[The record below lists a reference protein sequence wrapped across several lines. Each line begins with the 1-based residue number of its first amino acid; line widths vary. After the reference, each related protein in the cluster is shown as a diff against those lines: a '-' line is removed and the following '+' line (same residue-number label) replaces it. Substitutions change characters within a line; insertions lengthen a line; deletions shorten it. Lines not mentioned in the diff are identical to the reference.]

1 MLNGQIVLVTG
12 ASRGIGN
19 AIALTLG
26 GAGATVIGTATSEE
40 GADNISKIFSESDIL
55 GKGMKLNVTD
65 NDQITSVL
73 KAVTDEY
80 GAVDVLINN
89 AGITRD
95 NILVRMKEEEW
106 DDIINTNLSSVYR
119 MSKAVLRGMIKKRSG
134 RIISITSVVGA
145 MGNAGQSNYA
155 AAKAGIM
162 GFTKSLARE
171 VGARGITVNAVA
183 PGFID
188 TDMTSSLAD
197 DHKAAL
203 LSQVPIKRLETPE
216 EIADKLYDDPE
227 LHWVV
232 LMVNNITDRYHQW
245 PMNNRQFLAH
255 IAARYDNVDATHHY
269 EIYQSSGDTAIKI
282 DIGISNVDTDGDT
295 ISDAVL
301 VTNREYEESKQDTI
315 RNIQLLDPQYLEQF
329 VEEFESLV
337 SDTED

>member
-26 GAGATVIGTATSEE
+26 GAGAIVIGTATSEE

-65 NDQITSVL
+65 NNQVTELLKVVSDEFGSV
-73 KAVTDEY
+73 DI
-80 GAVDVLINN
+80 LINN

-106 DDIINTNLSSVYR
+106 NDIISTNLSSVYR

-171 VGARGITVNAVA
+171 VGVRGITVNAIA
-183 PGFID
+183 PGFIE
-188 TDMTSSLAD
+188 TDMTDNLIED
-197 DHKAAL
+197 QKEVL
-203 LSQVPIKRLETPE
+203 VSQIPMARLGTVN
-216 EIADKLYDDPE
+216 EIAQA
-227 LHWVV
+227 V
-232 LMVNNITDRYHQW
+232 L
-245 PMNNRQFLAH
+245 FLAS
-255 IAARYDNVDATHHY
+255 D
-269 EIYQSSGDTAIKI
+269 SGSYITAQTLHVN
-282 DIGISNVDTDGDT
+282 GGMYTV
-295 ISDAVL
+295 
-301 VTNREYEESKQDTI
+301 
-315 RNIQLLDPQYLEQF
+315 
-329 VEEFESLV
+329 
-337 SDTED
+337 

>member
-1 MLNGQIVLVTG
+1 MLNGKLVLVTG
-12 ASRGIGN
+12 ASRGIGQ
-19 AIALTLG
+19 AIAMTLG
-26 GAGATVIGTATSEE
+26 EAGATIIGTATSEE

-80 GAVDVLINN
+80 GVVDVLINN

-171 VGARGITVNAVA
+171 VGVRGITVNAIA
-183 PGFID
+183 PGFIE
-188 TDMTSSLAD
+188 TDMTDNL
-197 DHKAAL
+197 
-203 LSQVPIKRLETPE
+203 PE
-216 EIADKLYDDPE
+216 DQK
-227 LHWVV
+227 
-232 LMVNNITDRYHQW
+232 
-245 PMNNRQFLAH
+245 
-255 IAARYDNVDATHHY
+255 
-269 EIYQSSGDTAIKI
+269 
-282 DIGISNVDTDGDT
+282 
-295 ISDAVL
+295 AVL
-301 VTNREYEESKQDTI
+301 VAQIPMARLGNIDEIAQAVLFLAGDSGSYITAQTI
-315 RNIQLLDPQYLEQF
+315 HVNGGMYA
-329 VEEFESLV
+329 S
-337 SDTED
+337 

>member
-40 GADNISKIFSESDIL
+40 GADNISKIFSDNSIL

-65 NDQITSVL
+65 NDQITELL
-73 KAVTDEY
+73 KAVSDEF
-80 GAVDVLINN
+80 GTVDILVNN

-145 MGNAGQSNYA
+145 MGNAGQSNYS
-155 AAKAGIM
+155 AAKAGII

-171 VGARGITVNAVA
+171 VGARGITVNAIA
-183 PGFID
+183 PGFIE
-188 TDMTSSLAD
+188 TDMTESLPKDQKEALASQIPMGRLGSVNEIAQAVLFLAD
-197 DHKAAL
+197 ESGSYITA
-203 LSQVPIKRLETPE
+203 QT
-216 EIADKLYDDPE
+216 
-227 LHWVV
+227 LH
-232 LMVNNITDRYHQW
+232 VNGGMYT
-245 PMNNRQFLAH
+245 
-255 IAARYDNVDATHHY
+255 V
-269 EIYQSSGDTAIKI
+269 
-282 DIGISNVDTDGDT
+282 
-295 ISDAVL
+295 
-301 VTNREYEESKQDTI
+301 
-315 RNIQLLDPQYLEQF
+315 
-329 VEEFESLV
+329 
-337 SDTED
+337 